1 MEISKLLDTVRNRL
15 IVSVQA
21 EGDFPLNQPHHL
33 TALAQT
39 AIIGGA
45 CAIRA
50 NEPANIRAM
59 KQVLDVPIIGLYK
72 KDYDGFEVRITPT
85 IVEVRAIIEAGC
97 DMIALDMTARPRPD
111 GMALETLIQIIRNES
126 DIPIMADIATLEE
139 GIIAAKLGIDVVAT
153 TLSNYSDYAL
163 YPPSYSIQLI
173 RDLCKAIDVPIIAE
187 GGVST
192 PEDARA
198 VLVAGATSVVV
209 GSMITRPHMITE
221 RFANSVLANFDTSP
235 VAVLDIGGTKIAG
248 AIITGRDTIIAEARS
263 ETPIS
268 DGTSV
273 IETAESLISSLIEQ
287 SNVQPIAL
295 GVSTGGQI
303 NRDGHIVG
311 GTGMLPGWT
320 DAPLKDSLSDA
331 FGLFTHVINDGHSA
345 ALAEAR
351 YGTGITY
358 DSVLCIAIGTGLGGG
373 LVINGQLQYG
383 INGLTGSIGQLK
395 MTRDGETY
403 VPLEHYVSGQ
413 GLVTLYNEQVA
424 DNEHISTG
432 LEVST
437 RAQAGDKLACDVVEQ
452 IGSWLGL
459 GLSHALHAYDASCV
473 VVGGSVAQLGD
484 LLLNPARDSLKKYGH
499 STVAN
504 TPILSATYGPKA
516 GMIGAALFVRDEM
529 RRAKLKHSQD

>member
-1 MEISKLLDTVRNRL
+1 MEISRLLDIVRNKL

-39 AIIGGA
+39 AVIGGA

-59 KQVLDVPIIGLYK
+59 KQILDVPIIGLYK
-72 KDYDGFEVRITPT
+72 RDYNGFEVRITPT
-85 IVEVRAIIEAGC
+85 IVEVRAIIEAES

-111 GMALETLIQIIRNES
+111 GMALETLIQMIRNES

-139 GIIAAKLGIDVVAT
+139 GIYAAELGVDVVAT
-153 TLSNYSDYAL
+153 TLSDYSNYAL
-163 YPPSYSIQLI
+163 YPPSYSIRLV

-187 GGVST
+187 GGIST

-198 VLVAGATSVVV
+198 VLVAGASSVVV

-221 RFANSVLANFDTSP
+221 RFAESVLANFDTAP
-235 VAVLDIGGTKIAG
+235 VVVLDIGGTKIAG
-248 AIITGRDTIIAEARS
+248 AIISGRDTIFAEARV

-268 DGTSV
+268 D
-273 IETAESLISSLIEQ
+273 ETTIINTAQSLITSLIEE
-287 SNVQPIAL
+287 SKIQPIAL

-303 NRDGHIVG
+303 NRDGQIVG

-320 DAPLKDSLSDA
+320 DAPLKQSLFDA
-331 FGLFTHVINDGHSA
+331 FGLFTHVLNDGHSA

-351 YGTGITY
+351 YGAGATY
-358 DSVLCIAIGTGLGGG
+358 DSVLCVAIGTGLGGG
-373 LVINGQLQYG
+373 LVINGDLQHG
-383 INGLTGSIGQLK
+383 VNGLTGSIGQLK
-395 MTRDGETY
+395 ITRDGDTY
-403 VPLEHYVSGQ
+403 VPLEQYVSGP
-413 GLVTLYNEQVA
+413 GLVTLYNEQVS
-424 DNEHISTG
+424 DNDHVSTG
-432 LEVST
+432 LEVAT
-437 RAQAGDKLACDVVEQ
+437 RALAGEELACDVVEQ
-452 IGSWLGL
+452 IGEWLGL

-484 LLLNPARDSLKKYGH
+484 LLLNPTRESLKKHGH
-499 STVAN
+499 STSKN
-504 TPILSATYGPKA
+504 TPVLAATYGPKA
-516 GMIGAALFVRDEM
+516 GMMGAGKSVV
-529 RRAKLKHSQD
+529 